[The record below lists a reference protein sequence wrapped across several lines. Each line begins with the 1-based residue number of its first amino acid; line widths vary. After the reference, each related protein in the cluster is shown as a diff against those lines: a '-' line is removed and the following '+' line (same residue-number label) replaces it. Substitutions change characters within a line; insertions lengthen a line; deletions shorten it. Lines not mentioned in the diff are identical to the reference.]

1 MSFAN
6 ALSDA
11 ASSIGDNIKGVAN
24 GSNPLFAP
32 QVANLF
38 GFNIPGI
45 PLISARD
52 YFLVQM
58 ESWFTSIP
66 LTTQWVVL
74 INEFPKCINT
84 SLMQSLERTNGDKKG
99 FDVDKAKSILA
110 SFPLQKVTGC
120 LFAQGFDIPTD
131 EFSVD
136 YLNIEN
142 NRGFT
147 PGVIA
152 KERQNPGL
160 LSLDFL
166 ETNTSFTDFVIRPWV
181 IAGSHF
187 GFVARDPRI
196 RGEKL
201 KNVKTTVTILQ
212 YTRSLQKVSM
222 IPNKVWHFYNCAPIN
237 VGNRSGT
244 YDTEAFTVGRN
255 FMQTK
260 WIYSHYTV
268 ENSLFFPLPTIID
281 RISKGQIPQISP
293 FQAGGN
299 LPSLKTLI

>member
-11 ASSIGDNIKGVAN
+11 AGSVGDNIKGVVT
-24 GSNPLFAP
+24 GENPLFAP
-32 QVANLF
+32 QVANVL
-38 GFNIPGI
+38 GFNIPGK

-74 INEFPKCINT
+74 IHEFPKCINT
-84 SLMQSLERTNGDKKG
+84 SIIQSLERHDGSKKG
-99 FDVDKAKSILA
+99 FDVDRAQKILT

-120 LFAQGFDIPTD
+120 LFAQGFDLPTD
-131 EFSVD
+131 EYTVD
-136 YLNIEN
+136 YINVEN
-142 NRGFT
+142 NRGFL

-152 KERQNPGL
+152 KERQAPGL

-166 ETNTSFTDFVIRPWV
+166 ETNTSFTDFVLRPWV

-187 GFVARDPRI
+187 GYVTRDPLNSS
-196 RGEKL
+196 EKL
-201 KNVKTTVTILQ
+201 KNVKSTITLLQ
-212 YTRSLQKVSM
+212 YTRSLQNVSM
-222 IPNKVWHFYNCAPIN
+222 IPNKVWHFYNAAPVNI
-237 VGNRSGT
+237 GNRSGT
-244 YDTEAFTVGRN
+244 YDTEAFVAGRN

-281 RISKGQIPQISP
+281 RISKGQIPKISP
-293 FQAGGN
+293 LQ
-299 LPSLKTLI
+299 K

>member
-6 ALSDA
+6 PLTDA
-11 ASSIGDNIKGVAN
+11 ANSISDNIQGVVN
-24 GSNPLFAP
+24 GSNPLFSP
-32 QVANLF
+32 QIGNLL
-38 GFNIPGI
+38 GFNIPGA

-58 ESWFTSIP
+58 ESWFTALP

-74 INEFPKCINT
+74 INEFPKCVNT
-84 SLMQSLERTNGDKKG
+84 SIIQGLERTQGDKKG
-99 FDVDKAKSILA
+99 FDIDQAFQLLT
-110 SFPLQKVTGC
+110 SFPLQKVNGC
-120 LFAQGFDIPTD
+120 LFAQGFDIPPEEHTI
-131 EFSVD
+131 D
-136 YLNIEN
+136 YINVEN

-152 KERQNPGL
+152 RDRSNPGI

-166 ETNTSFTDFVIRPWV
+166 ETNTSFSDFVIRPWV

-187 GFVARDPRI
+187 GYVARDPSNAL
-196 RGEKL
+196 ESN
-201 KNVKTTVTILQ
+201 KNVKTTLTILQ
-212 YTRSLQKVSM
+212 YTRSLQNVSM
-222 IPNKVWHFYNCAPIN
+222 IPNKVWQFFNCAPFN

-244 YDTEAFTVGRN
+244 YDEEAFVAGRN

-268 ENSLFFPLPTIID
+268 ENSLFFPLPTIIN
-281 RISKGQIPQISP
+281 RIMKGQIPTISP
-293 FQAGGN
+293 LQA
-299 LPSLKTLI
+299 LI